1 MNMRSGQRVVSGPAS
16 AAAARGMLDADPHQI
31 AGLRGVEPVQIRE
44 ALRAAWAVGP
54 PGIAAARLP
63 GYMAARRSYSP
74 AVSARMEPWLAPGGM
89 AAGTG
94 VQVSDAGESLVKAV

>member
-1 MNMRSGQRVVSGPAS
+1 MC
-16 AAAARGMLDADPHQI
+16 AAASDKRSAGRGFAICNKQPHDGSTAARNRQRIPS
-31 AGLRGVEPVQIRE
+31 GLSMRGWSPSD
-44 ALRAAWAVGP
+44 GP
-54 PGIAAARLP
+54 PGIAAADLP
-63 GYMAARRSYSP
+63 VYLPARRAYSP